1 MDRASG
7 SGVFAR
13 DPDAQLD
20 MIELTV
26 PETMKKQE
34 ENKAVCRACKIYLDA
49 HWDWREDLSDDD
61 LLNAR
66 SMLAYC
72 ENSLSDSQMAELN
85 KQIEDEKR
93 KVQQRTAWRLEATLR
108 EFRGFDPINVWFD
121 YPIHCMDVSGALG
134 DITLEEDKPRWQK
147 GVEKNKDNVQKR
159 KEDKKAALEE
169 AIENGN
175 FGEHPTLDDVAGYL
189 GKSTRSIRTM
199 VKDHGGYV
207 VKDNK
212 IMKKL
217 GKEKH

>member
-1 MDRASG
+1 
-7 SGVFAR
+7 
-13 DPDAQLD
+13 
-20 MIELTV
+20 
-26 PETMKKQE
+26 
-34 ENKAVCRACKIYLDA
+34 
-49 HWDWREDLSDDD
+49 
-61 LLNAR
+61 
-66 SMLAYC
+66 
-72 ENSLSDSQMAELN
+72 MAELN

-121 YPIHCMDVSGALG
+121 YPIHRMDVSGALG

-147 GVEKNKDNVQKR
+147 GVEKNKNNVQKR

-207 VKDNK
+207 VQNFK
-212 IMKKL
+212 IL
-217 GKEKH
+217 QD